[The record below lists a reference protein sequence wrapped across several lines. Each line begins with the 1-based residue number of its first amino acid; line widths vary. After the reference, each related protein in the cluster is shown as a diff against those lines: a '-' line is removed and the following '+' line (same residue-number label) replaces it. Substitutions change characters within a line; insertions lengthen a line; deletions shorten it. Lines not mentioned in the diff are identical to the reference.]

1 MPAKTLLTY
10 ADYAAL
16 PDDGRRYELHAG
28 ELSVTP
34 APNTRHQRVSL
45 NLAALLHGHV
55 KSRGLGEVFQ
65 APVDCIFSNITVV
78 QPDILFVARER
89 MSIVSER
96 AVEGAPT
103 LAVEILSPSTTGID
117 RGRKRGLYADHGVS
131 YYWIVD
137 AEARRI
143 EVLSLAGD
151 VWQPGGELAGTAPR
165 ALPPF
170 PDLRLDPADIWA

>member
-34 APNTRHQRVSL
+34 TPNTRHQGVSL

-55 KSRGLGEVFQ
+55 KSRDLGRIFE
-65 APVDCIFSNITVV
+65 APMDCILSNVTVV

-89 MSIVSER
+89 MSIVTDR
-96 AVEGAPT
+96 AIEGAPT
-103 LAVEILSPSTTGID
+103 LVVEILSPSTAGID

-131 YYWIVD
+131 CYWIVD
-137 AEARRI
+137 PEARRI
-143 EVLSLAGD
+143 EVLSLAGGG
-151 VWQPGGELAGTAPR
+151 WQAAGELADTAPR

-170 PDLRLDPADIWA
+170 PDLLLDPADIWA